1 MRSYEAARSLY
12 SFLGFLAWCAI
23 VGGFIITIV
32 GGDAANGVRRFG
44 QAANGLAIFMGMI
57 PGLAMMFSG
66 FVALAIVQNGRATVD
81 TAEYTQQMLE
91 ISRSQLEVSQRSL
104 RQSSSA
110 PQSFAAVSPKAS
122 GNSTRGY
129 VVSDAVAPD
138 TTTSSVATP
147 AQTSNGARQRYG
159 VGDFLSYKNAT
170 IRVVKDGFL
179 LDHTTFP
186 TLDEAKAKV
195 DEEQGVLQLASS
207 VPGRKEPP
215 LSVMPDNVT
224 IYQGHE
230 IIKKR
235 GTYMV
240 SGQPFMTLAA
250 AKDFV
255 DRKVENGGA

>member
-23 VGGFIITIV
+23 VGGFVITIA

-44 QAANGLAIFMGMI
+44 QAANGLAIFMGMV
-57 PGLAMMFSG
+57 PGLVMMFMG
-66 FVALAIVQNGRATVD
+66 FIALAIVQNGRATVD

-91 ISRSQLEVSQRSL
+91 ISRSQLEVSQQSL
-104 RQSSSA
+104 RQLNSA
-110 PQSFAAVSPKAS
+110 PQSFAAVSTKAS
-122 GNSTRGY
+122 GNSTGGY
-129 VVSDAVAPD
+129 AVSDAAAPD
-138 TTTSSVATP
+138 TATSSVARP
-147 AQTSNGARQRYG
+147 AATSNGARQRYG

-179 LDHTTFP
+179 LDQTTFP

-195 DEEQGVLQLASS
+195 DAELSTVQLKSS
-207 VPGRKEPP
+207 EPGRKEPP
-215 LSVMPDNVT
+215 LSVKPDSVT
-224 IYQGHE
+224 TYQGYE

-235 GTYMV
+235 GTYTV

-255 DRKVENGGA
+255 DRKVEKGGA